1 MTLGELK
8 LETLKKMFLNSKPI
22 SIEDL
27 EQYKNDKKYNTYLNM
42 FNQALNEGLIICM
55 KRGREILKTYEIISD
70 GKTTLYNL
78 KELVPDY
85 YKLYKFI
92 ISGQENTLYKIITDE
107 IIEIPQLSENTKIT
121 IVYEAYPEFIKS
133 TDTDD
138 TEIKNH
144 IENLMILP
152 LYIASQL
159 YKDDDIAQATMY
171 RNEFESQVDN
181 KYPKDNN
188 SQFVSVNGWF

>member
-1 MTLGELK
+1 MTLGELR

-22 SIEDL
+22 DIDNL

-70 GKTTLYNL
+70 GTTTLYNL

-85 YKLYKFI
+85 YKLYKFMI
-92 ISGQENTLYKIITDE
+92 NGEENTLYKLVTDE
-107 IIEIPQLSENTKIT
+107 IIQIPELTIGTKVS
-121 IVYEAYPEFIKS
+121 IVYEAYPELVKS
-133 TDTDD
+133 TTTDD
-138 TEIKNH
+138 IEIKNH

-159 YKDDDIAQATMY
+159 YKDDDIAQATAY
-171 RNEFESQVDN
+171 RNEFEVGLQDLDYNLENQESIKEV
-181 KYPKDNN
+181 Y
-188 SQFVSVNGWF
+188 

>member
-22 SIEDL
+22 DIDNLDE
-27 EQYKNDKKYNTYLNM
+27 YKNDKKYNTYLNM

-55 KRGREILKTYEIISD
+55 KRGREILKTYEIVCD
-70 GKTTLYNL
+70 GETILYNL
-78 KELVPDY
+78 KEVIPDY
-85 YKLYKFI
+85 YKLYKFMI
-92 ISGQENTLYKIITDE
+92 NGQENTLYKRITDE
-107 IIEIPQLSENTKIT
+107 IIEIPQLEVDTKIT
-121 IVYEAYPEFIKS
+121 IIYEAYPELIKS
-133 TDTDD
+133 TTKDD
-138 TEIKNH
+138 EEIKNH

-188 SQFVSVNGWF
+188 LQFISVNGWF

>member
-8 LETLKKMFLNSKPI
+8 IETLKKMYLNSKPI
-22 SIEDL
+22 DIENLDK
-27 EQYKNDKKYNTYLNM
+27 YKDDKKYHTYLNM

-55 KRGREILKTYEIISD
+55 RRGREILKTHEIICD
-70 GKTTLYNL
+70 GTTTLYNL
-78 KELVPDY
+78 KELIPDY
-85 YKLYKFI
+85 YKLYKFVVF
-92 ISGQENTLYKIITDE
+92 GKENNLYKLVTDE
-107 IIEIPQLSENTKIT
+107 IIEIPKLEKNDKVT
-121 IVYEAYPEFIKS
+121 IIYEAYPELVD
-133 TDTDD
+133 TNTTDD

-171 RNEFESQVDN
+171 RNEFEAQVDN
-181 KYPKDNN
+181 KYSKDNN
-188 SQFVSVNGWF
+188 SQFVSVYGWY